1 MYNIPKN
8 KHIFIYVMKGLT
20 EFKKYHTNISMEMF
34 WFAGHMSERL
44 EHFQLELRKLQ
55 LLQLSWF
62 LVAASTAVLYPPVHG
77 LCDQSV

>member
-55 LLQLSWF
+55 LLQLS
-62 LVAASTAVLYPPVHG
+62 
-77 LCDQSV
+77 